1 MVKSLVIVE
10 SPAKAKTISK
20 ILGKDFTVKASIGHV
35 RDLPRNKLGV
45 NVRKNFE
52 PMYEI
57 LHDKEAIVEELRE
70 AAKVADKVFLAP
82 DPDREG
88 EAIAWHLSEVL
99 DLPAKKLHRIEFNE
113 ITKEAVLAAMKSPRK
128 IDKNLV
134 DAQQAR
140 RVLDR
145 LVGYKIS
152 PLLWR
157 KVNGKS
163 AGRVQSVA
171 VRLICEREAEVDLFE
186 PKEYWS
192 IKAELSRPKSK
203 QSFIA
208 PLNKYNGKRIIAASD
223 KATAQSMVIDSE
235 KQAKKIVAEIGK
247 EDFVV
252 TAVTEKSSQRSPLPP
267 FITSTLQREAATH
280 VGFAVK
286 KTMQVAQSLYEGVEL
301 PEGPVGLITY
311 MRTDSTRVSP
321 QAQEEA
327 IKYITERFGKNFCPD
342 KPRIYA
348 RKAKSMQ
355 DAHEAIRPSGV
366 ERTPE
371 SIKSFLS
378 NDQYKLYKIIWERFM
393 ASQMSSAEILTRA
406 VEITAG
412 QALFRASAS
421 EIKFAG
427 YTIVYNRPKTNDPD
441 SESTVDPNA
450 EEEALNLPDLN
461 KGEALKLK
469 EILPGQH
476 FTQPPPRFS
485 EASLVK
491 TLEELGIGR
500 PSTYAATV
508 ATIVDRKYV
517 EKQQKTLIP
526 TKLGKA
532 VNLLLV
538 EHFGS
543 IVEVGFTAEME
554 EKLDQ
559 VEEDKVD
566 WHSMLKLFYQPF
578 NETLKK
584 AEENMNKVVILTDQK
599 CPICGQAMAQRSSRF
614 GQFLGCIGYPECKT
628 KIALTRDGLPVP
640 EDRPSEEICKTCAAP
655 MLIRYGRYGDY
666 LACTKEECTEQR
678 PILKVTG
685 VLCPRSDCDGQIV
698 EKKSRRGKIFY
709 GCSNYSQNQ
718 CTSAFW
724 YPPLISGGP
733 AKDGGNLCPTCN
745 TMLVYKTLKRGDQI
759 ACSSKE
765 CTFAQLISGEEKYA
779 GQQQPAKPEE
789 APAVPTPVKV

>member
-70 AAKVADKVFLAP
+70 AAKAADKVYLAP

-99 DLPAKKLHRIEFNE
+99 DLPSKKLHRIEFNE
-113 ITKEAVLAAMKSPRK
+113 ITKDAVMAALKSPRK
-128 IDKNLV
+128 IDKHLV

-235 KQAKKIVAEIGK
+235 KQAKKIVSEIAK

-301 PEGPVGLITY
+301 GEGPVGLITY

-327 IKYITERFGKNFCPD
+327 LKYIAERFGKTYCPD

-371 SIKSFLS
+371 SIKQFLS
-378 NDQYKLYKIIWERFM
+378 NDQHKLYKIIWERFM

-412 QALFRASAS
+412 PGLFRASAS

-441 SESTVDPNA
+441 QESNADPNA

-469 EILPGQH
+469 EVLPGQH

-559 VEEDKVD
+559 VEEDKVE

-640 EDRPSEEICKTCAAP
+640 EDRPSEEICKTCGAP

-685 VLCPRSDCDGQIV
+685 VLCPRTDCDGQIV

-733 AKDGGNLCPTCN
+733 DGGNLCPSCN

-779 GQQQPAKPEE
+779 GQQKAVKEEEPA
-789 APAVPTPVKV
+789 APVPTPAKV